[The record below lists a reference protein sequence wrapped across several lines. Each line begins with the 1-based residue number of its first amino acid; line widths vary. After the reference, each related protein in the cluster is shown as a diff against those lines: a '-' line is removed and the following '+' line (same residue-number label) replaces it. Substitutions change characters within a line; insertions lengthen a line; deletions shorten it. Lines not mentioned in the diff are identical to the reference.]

1 MTVSFRVS
9 PSRTYSLKVL
19 PTCESQARSAG
30 LPRLVADSPDDGS
43 DLTPHVSDISVDSEP
58 RENPNAAYGRAAKF
72 RDILILLLLTSGAL
86 IVHGYHPGAEDA
98 EIYLPGIEKILRPD
112 LFPFNAQ
119 FFESHAHMTL
129 FPNLIAASVRISHLP
144 LDFVEFL
151 WQLVAMFLLLFAS
164 WELTGKCF
172 KDRKARWTGVTLL
185 AALFTLPVAGTG
197 LYIMDQYI
205 NPRNL
210 TTFIG
215 VVAIIEVLDRKY
227 MRLGLLLPFALSF
240 HPLMLAFVV
249 LYSLLLVWMR
259 SRRLETI
266 GFASMLPLSFLFQ
279 STSPAYHQVA
289 ESHALHYFLRWQWYE
304 VLGALAPLGILW
316 GFSRIARS
324 RQMSSVD
331 LICRTLILYDTICI
345 LAAVILSASPRFET
359 LARIQPMRSLHLLY
373 IVMTILAG
381 GFAGE
386 YLLKSHPWRWLAL
399 FLPLCVGMFYAQRQ
413 LFPASAH
420 IEWPSATPR
429 NLWVQAF
436 QWIRNNTPVD
446 AVFALDPAHMKI
458 PGEDSNGFRAVSQR
472 SMLADAVKDSGAV
485 TMFPPLAEE
494 WERQVQAQGG
504 WKNFQARDFSRLHA
518 TYGVTWVIVEPPN
531 AGNMNCPYQNQA
543 VMVCRLNGS

>member
-1 MTVSFRVS
+1 MWFRVTLS
-9 PSRTYSLKVL
+9 PTY
-19 PTCESQARSAG
+19 ERHARSAD
-30 LPRLVADSPDDGS
+30 LARVVAESPDSWS
-43 DLTPHVSDISVDSEP
+43 DLAPRVSDISVDSEP
-58 RENPNAAYGRAAKF
+58 RENPNASSGRAAKF

-98 EIYLPGIEKILRPD
+98 EIYLPGIEKTLRPD

-119 FFESHAHMTL
+119 FFQSHGHMTL

-144 LDFVEFL
+144 LDFVALL
-151 WQLVAMFLLLFAS
+151 WQLVAMFLLLFAG

-172 KDRKARWTGVTLL
+172 KDRKARWTGVALL

-197 LYIMDQYI
+197 LYIMDQYV

-210 TTFIG
+210 TAFTGI
-215 VVAIIEVLDRKY
+215 VAIIEVLDRKY
-227 MRLGLLLPFALSF
+227 MRAGVLLALALSI

-249 LYSLLLVWMR
+249 LYSLLLMWMR
-259 SRRLETI
+259 SRRFDAI

-289 ESHALHYFLRWQWYE
+289 ESHTLHYFLRWQWYE
-304 VLGALAPLGILW
+304 VLGALAPLAILW

-324 RQMSSVD
+324 RQIWSVD
-331 LICRTLILYDTICI
+331 LMCRTFILYDTICI
-345 LAAVILSASPRFET
+345 LAAVLLSASPRFET

-373 IVMTILAG
+373 IVMILVAG

-420 IEWPSATPR
+420 IEWPGATPR
-429 NLWVQAF
+429 NPWVQAF
-436 QWIRNNTPVD
+436 LWVRNNTPVD

-458 PGEDSNGFRAVSQR
+458 PGEDSNGFRAISQR

-504 WKNFQARDFSRLHA
+504 WKNFQAQDFSRLRTA
-518 TYGVTWVIVEPPN
+518 YGVTWVIVRQP
-531 AGNMNCPYQNQA
+531 GVVNMSCPYQNQVA
-543 VMVCRLNGS
+543 MVCRLNGS